1 MYDAHLN
8 GSSFF
13 GKDGEKYS
21 LSLALNNDKFLH
33 ENKYEA
39 FDIERETEI
48 RSSVLTKCSIKE
60 ALFKECFFFVF
71 IFIMTSISFSKNLR
85 KNAHKSCENVSFCF
99 CMDIKDV
106 AENVY
111 EVNQEL
117 GVANR
122 PPREKKLQIPGGVLW
137 GGGGDIVT
145 SKIEPCIIEEEKY
158 FNGIAVALK
167 ISAFKFP

>member
-1 MYDAHLN
+1 MN

-13 GKDGEKYS
+13 GRDGQKYS
-21 LSLALNNDKFLH
+21 FSLALNNDKFLH

-48 RSSVLTKCSIKE
+48 RSSVLMKCSIKE

-99 CMDIKDV
+99 CMDQKDV

-137 GGGGDIVT
+137 GEDIVT
-145 SKIEPCIIEEEKY
+145 SKIAPCIIEEEKY

>member
-13 GKDGEKYS
+13 GKDGQKYS
-21 LSLALNNDKFLH
+21 FSLALNNDKFLH

-99 CMDIKDV
+99 CMDQKDV

-137 GGGGDIVT
+137 GGGGH
-145 SKIEPCIIEEEKY
+145 SY
-158 FNGIAVALK
+158 N
-167 ISAFKFP
+167 

>member
-1 MYDAHLN
+1 
-8 GSSFF
+8 
-13 GKDGEKYS
+13 
-21 LSLALNNDKFLH
+21 
-33 ENKYEA
+33 
-39 FDIERETEI
+39 
-48 RSSVLTKCSIKE
+48 
-60 ALFKECFFFVF
+60 
-71 IFIMTSISFSKNLR
+71 
-85 KNAHKSCENVSFCF
+85 
-99 CMDIKDV
+99 MDQKDV
-106 AENVY
+106 AEDVY

-137 GGGGDIVT
+137 GEDIVT

>member
-1 MYDAHLN
+1 MN

-13 GKDGEKYS
+13 GKDGQKYS
-21 LSLALNNDKFLH
+21 FSLALNNDKFLH

-48 RSSVLTKCSIKE
+48 RSSVLMKCSIKE
-60 ALFKECFFFVF
+60 ALFKGCFFFVF

-99 CMDIKDV
+99 CMAQKDV

-122 PPREKKLQIPGGVLW
+122 PPREKKLQIPWGVLW
-137 GGGGDIVT
+137 GGGT
-145 SKIEPCIIEEEKY
+145 
-158 FNGIAVALK
+158 
-167 ISAFKFP
+167 

>member
-1 MYDAHLN
+1 MN

-13 GKDGEKYS
+13 GKDGQKYS
-21 LSLALNNDKFLH
+21 FSLALNNDKFLH
-33 ENKYEA
+33 GNKYEA

-48 RSSVLTKCSIKE
+48 RSSVLMKCSIKE

-71 IFIMTSISFSKNLR
+71 IFIMTCISFSKNLR

-99 CMDIKDV
+99 CMDQKAAAENV

-111 EVNQEL
+111 DVNQE
-117 GVANR
+117 
-122 PPREKKLQIPGGVLW
+122 QIPGGVLC
-137 GGGGDIVT
+137 GGDIVT

>member
-8 GSSFF
+8 GSFF
-13 GKDGEKYS
+13 GKDGQKYS
-21 LSLALNNDKFLH
+21 FSLALNNDKFLH

-99 CMDIKDV
+99 CMDQKDV

-137 GGGGDIVT
+137 GEDIVT

-167 ISAFKFP
+167 ISAFNFP

>member
-1 MYDAHLN
+1 
-8 GSSFF
+8 
-13 GKDGEKYS
+13 
-21 LSLALNNDKFLH
+21 
-33 ENKYEA
+33 
-39 FDIERETEI
+39 
-48 RSSVLTKCSIKE
+48 
-60 ALFKECFFFVF
+60 
-71 IFIMTSISFSKNLR
+71 
-85 KNAHKSCENVSFCF
+85 
-99 CMDIKDV
+99 MDQKDV

-122 PPREKKLQIPGGVLW
+122 PPREKKLQIPGAVLW
-137 GGGGDIVT
+137 GEDIVT